1 MSASKKKH
9 PFDFK
14 TQYGLGFDPQDDEIV
29 VDFFCGGG
37 GAGTGLEMGLG
48 RKVNV
53 AKNHSAKAIS
63 MHTINHPGAK
73 HFTTDVFDGDP
84 DTECG
89 GKAVG
94 WFHMS
99 PDCTHHS
106 QAAGGQPRK
115 REIRNLSWI
124 GLKWAGKKKPRV
136 ISLEN
141 VKQILQWGRLIAK
154 RDKATGRVI
163 KLGGAIAAPGEVVP
177 VDQQFLIPDP
187 KQRGRTW
194 RRFVALLEGMGY
206 VVEWK
211 VIKACDFGA
220 PTSRERLF
228 MLARCD
234 GQPIVWPEPTHAKK
248 PAKAQKPWR
257 TAAECID
264 FSDLGKS
271 IFGRKKDLAPATLR
285 RVAKGMKKFVI
296 DNATPFIVPI
306 ANWSG
311 ETVQSANQPLRT
323 VNSYPRGGAFSVVSP
338 VIAPATHQG
347 SDRINDPLEP
357 LPTVT
362 CANRGELTLI
372 SPTLVQ
378 TGYGERDGQEPRVPG
393 LDQPLGTVVA
403 GGVKHALTSAVL
415 VGAGGPEYSGKP
427 TAADQPVGS
436 LLAQNHRG
444 IAAASLVQLGNGDK
458 AGAAPR
464 TADLH
469 DPLGTI
475 MASGGK
481 YGVAAAHLV
490 KFRFD
495 DAGKPLD
502 EPLPTITSGGNYQR
516 PAGAAH
522 AMGIATAFMAQ
533 MNGGFNTTAAK
544 SLEDPMTTVTN
555 TGSQQQLVTAT
566 LVTNTTG
573 HAPSDIEGPVPTLTT
588 GQHHMLATAHLLHLR
603 GNCDARDSADPLHT
617 VSAGGTHH
625 GLVTAFMERQFG
637 ASVGQDLDEPAP
649 TITAGGGG
657 KSSLVSFELSPEH
670 EEGALR
676 VAAFLI
682 SYYGTENM
690 SGCDQPAPTITT
702 KDRLGLVTVMVKGTP
717 YVIVD
722 IRLRMLQPAEL
733 YQAQGFPTDY
743 IITHGADG
751 KPFTKTEQVH
761 MCGNSVS
768 PPPMAALARA
778 NDPWRTNVQHQVAA

>member
-1 MSASKKKH
+1 MSARNKTQ

-14 TQYGLGFDPQDDEIV
+14 TQYGLGFNPQDDEIV

-48 RKVNV
+48 RAVNV
-53 AKNHSAKAIS
+53 AKNHSPQAIS
-63 MHTINHPGAK
+63 MHTVNHPGAK
-73 HFTTDVFDGDP
+73 HFTTDVFEGDP
-84 DTECG
+84 DNECA

-124 GLKWAGKKKPRV
+124 GLKWAGMKRPRV

-154 RDKATGRVI
+154 RDKATGRVVTLDQI
-163 KLGGAIAAPGEVVP
+163 PHATKKGATTNRVAAPGEQVP
-177 VDQQFLIPDP
+177 VSNQFLVPDP
-187 KQRGRTW
+187 NQRGRTW

-211 VIKACDFGA
+211 VIRACDFGA

-228 MLARCD
+228 MIARCD
-234 GQPIVWPEPTHAKK
+234 GQPTVWPEPTHAKN
-248 PAKAQKPWR
+248 PAKGQQKWK
-257 TAAECID
+257 TAADCID

-296 DNATPFIVPI
+296 DSAAPFIVPI

-311 ETVQSANQPLRT
+311 ETVQSADEPLRT
-323 VNSYPRGGAFSVVSP
+323 VTSYPKGGAFSVVSP
-338 VIAPATHQG
+338 IIAPATHQG
-347 SDRINDPLEP
+347 SDRVNDPLEP

-372 SPTLVQ
+372 SPTLIQ
-378 TGYGERDGQEPRVPG
+378 SGYGERPGQEPRVPG

-403 GGVKHALTSAVL
+403 GGVKHAL
-415 VGAGGPEYSGKP
+415 
-427 TAADQPVGS
+427 
-436 LLAQNHRG
+436 
-444 IAAASLVQLGNGDK
+444 
-458 AGAAPR
+458 
-464 TADLH
+464 
-469 DPLGTI
+469 
-475 MASGGK
+475 
-481 YGVAAAHLV
+481 AAAHLV
-490 KFRFD
+490 KFRFN
-495 DAGKPLD
+495 DAGKALD

-516 PAGAAH
+516 PTGAAH
-522 AMGIATAFMAQ
+522 AMGISTVFVAQ
-533 MNGGFNTTAAK
+533 MNGGFNTTDAK
-544 SLEDPMTTVTN
+544 CIEDPMTTVTN
-555 TGSQQQLVTAT
+555 TGSQQQLVAAN
-566 LVTNTTG
+566 LV
-573 HAPSDIEGPVPTLTT
+573 
-588 GQHHMLATAHLLHLR
+588 HLL
-603 GNCDARDSADPLHT
+603 GNCDARDVNDPLHT
-617 VSAGGTHH
+617 ISAGGQHH
-625 GLVTAFMERQFG
+625 GLASAFMERAFG
-637 ASVGQDLDEPAP
+637 GSVGQGLDDPAP

-657 KSSLVSFELSPEH
+657 KSSLVSLTLSPEH
-670 EEGALR
+670 EAGALR

-682 SYYGTENM
+682 SYYGTENI
-690 SGCDQPAPTITT
+690 SACDSPAPTITT
-702 KDRLGLVTVMVKGTP
+702 KDRLAMVTVMVKGTP

-722 IRLRMLQPAEL
+722 ICLRMLKPSEL
-733 YQAQGFPTDY
+733 YKAQGFPADY
-743 IITHGADG
+743 IISHGADG
-751 KPFTKTEQVH
+751 KPFTKTQQVH

-778 NDPWRTNVQHQVAA
+778 NDPWRTEQREARAA

>member
-1 MSASKKKH
+1 MTSLKKQ

-14 TQYGLGFDPQDDEIV
+14 TQYGLGFNAQDDEIV

-48 RKVNV
+48 RPVNV
-53 AKNHSAKAIS
+53 AKNHNPNAIS
-63 MHTINHPGAK
+63 MHTINHPGAV
-73 HFTTDVFDGDP
+73 HYTTDVFEGDP

-124 GLKWAGKKKPRV
+124 GLKWAGMNRPRV

-154 RDKATGRVI
+154 RDKATGRVV
-163 KLGGAIAAPGEVVP
+163 KLGGEIAAPGEVVP
-177 VDQQFLIPDP
+177 VGQQFLIPDP

-206 VVEWK
+206 VVEWR

-228 MLARCD
+228 MIARCD
-234 GQPIVWPEPTHAKK
+234 GQPIVWPEATHAKN
-248 PAKAQKPWR
+248 PAKGQQKWK
-257 TAAECID
+257 TAADCID
-264 FSDLGKS
+264 FTDLGKS

-296 DNATPFIVPI
+296 DSAAPFIVPI

-311 ETVQSANQPLRT
+311 ETVQSADEPLRT
-323 VNSYPRGGAFSVVSP
+323 VTSYPKGGAFSVVSP
-338 VIAPATHQG
+338 IIAPATHQG

-372 SPTLVQ
+372 SPTLIQ
-378 TGYGERDGQEPRVPG
+378 SGYGERAGQGPRVPG

-403 GGVKHALTSAVL
+403 GGVKHALASACIVQAGHGEGS
-415 VGAGGPEYSGKP
+415 GANKRRSHGVNDICGP
-427 TAADQPVGS
+427 
-436 LLAQNHRG
+436 
-444 IAAASLVQLGNGDK
+444 I
-458 AGAAPR
+458 
-464 TADLH
+464 
-469 DPLGTI
+469 GTVT
-475 MASGGK
+475 ASGG
-481 YGVAAAHLV
+481 GQSVSAAVMIQA
-490 KFRFD
+490 
-495 DAGKPLD
+495 
-502 EPLPTITSGGNYQR
+502 
-516 PAGAAH
+516 
-522 AMGIATAFMAQ
+522 
-533 MNGGFNTTAAK
+533 NGGFNTTHAK
-544 SLEDPMTTVTN
+544 GMHEPMTTVTN
-555 TGSQQQLVTAT
+555 TGSQQQLAVAN
-566 LVTNTTG
+566 LV
-573 HAPSDIEGPVPTLTT
+573 
-588 GQHHMLATAHLLHLR
+588 HLR
-603 GNCDARDSADPLHT
+603 GNCDARDVNDPLHT
-617 VSAGGTHH
+617 ISAGGQHH
-625 GLVTAFMERQFG
+625 GLASAFMERAFG
-637 ASVGQDLDEPAP
+637 SSVGQGLEDPAP
-649 TITAGGGG
+649 TITAGGCG
-657 KSSLVSFELSPEH
+657 KSSLVSLTLSPEH
-670 EEGALR
+670 EAGALR

-682 SYYGTENM
+682 SYYGTENI
-690 SGCDQPAPTITT
+690 SACDSPAPTITT
-702 KDRLGLVTVMVKGTP
+702 KDRLAMVTVMVKGTP

-722 IRLRMLQPAEL
+722 ICLRMLKPSEL
-733 YQAQGFPTDY
+733 YKAQGFPADY
-743 IITHGADG
+743 IISHGADG
-751 KPFTKTEQVH
+751 KPFTKTQQVH

-778 NDPWRTNVQHQVAA
+778 NDPWEITLQQREAA

>member
-1 MSASKKKH
+1 MTSFKKH

-14 TQYGLGFDPQDDEIV
+14 TQYGLGFNPQDDEIV

-37 GAGTGLEMGLG
+37 GAGTGLEIGLG
-48 RKVNV
+48 RAVNV
-53 AKNHSAKAIS
+53 AKNHSPQAIS
-63 MHTINHPGAK
+63 MHTMNHPGAQ
-73 HFTTDVFDGDP
+73 HFTTDVFEGDP

-124 GLKWAGKKKPRV
+124 GLKWAGMKRPRV

-154 RDKATGRVI
+154 RDKATGRVVTLDQI
-163 KLGGAIAAPGEVVP
+163 PHPTKKGATTNRVASPGEQVP
-177 VDQQFLIPDP
+177 VSNQFLVPDP

-228 MLARCD
+228 MIARRD
-234 GQPIVWPEPTHAKK
+234 GLPIVWPEPTHAKNPTK
-248 PAKAQKPWR
+248 GQLKRK
-257 TAAECID
+257 TAADCID
-264 FSDLGKS
+264 FTDLGKS

-296 DNATPFIVPI
+296 DSAAPFIVPI

-311 ETVQSANQPLRT
+311 ETVQSAGEPLRT
-323 VNSYPRGGAFSVVSP
+323 ITSYPKGGAFSVVSP

-347 SDRINDPLEP
+347 SDRINDPLDP

-372 SPTLVQ
+372 SPTLIQ
-378 TGYGERDGQEPRVPG
+378 SGYSERAGQEPRGPG

-403 GGVKHALTSAVL
+403 GGVKHALASACIVQAGHGEGS
-415 VGAGGPEYSGKP
+415 GANKRRSHGVNDICGP
-427 TAADQPVGS
+427 
-436 LLAQNHRG
+436 
-444 IAAASLVQLGNGDK
+444 I
-458 AGAAPR
+458 
-464 TADLH
+464 
-469 DPLGTI
+469 GTVT
-475 MASGGK
+475 ASGG
-481 YGVAAAHLV
+481 GQS
-490 KFRFD
+490 
-495 DAGKPLD
+495 
-502 EPLPTITSGGNYQR
+502 IS
-516 PAGAAH
+516 
-522 AMGIATAFMAQ
+522 TAVMIQA
-533 MNGGFNTTAAK
+533 NGGFNTTHAK
-544 SLEDPMTTVTN
+544 GMHEPMTTVTN
-555 TGSQQQLVTAT
+555 TGSQQQLAVAN
-566 LVTNTTG
+566 LV
-573 HAPSDIEGPVPTLTT
+573 
-588 GQHHMLATAHLLHLR
+588 HLR
-603 GNCDARDSADPLHT
+603 GNCDARDVNDPLHT
-617 VSAGGTHH
+617 VSAGGQHH
-625 GLVTAFMERQFG
+625 GLVSAFMERAFG
-637 ASVGQDLDEPAP
+637 GSVGQGLEEPAP

-657 KSSLVSFELSPEH
+657 KSSLVSLTLSPEH
-670 EEGALR
+670 EAGALR

-682 SYYGTENM
+682 SYYGTENT
-690 SGCDQPAPTITT
+690 SACDAPAPTITT
-702 KDRLGLVTVMVKGTP
+702 KDRLAMVTVMVKGTP

-722 IRLRMLQPAEL
+722 ICLRMLKPTEL
-733 YQAQGFPTDY
+733 YKAQGFPADY
-743 IITHGADG
+743 IISHGADG
-751 KPFTKTEQVH
+751 KPFTKTQQVH

-778 NDPWRTNVQHQVAA
+778 NDPWQITMQQREAA

>member
-1 MSASKKKH
+1 MSAQQKKH

-14 TQYGLGFDPQDDEIV
+14 TQYGLGFNPQDDEIV

-37 GAGTGLEMGLG
+37 GAGTGLEIGLG
-48 RKVNV
+48 RAVNV
-53 AKNHSAKAIS
+53 AKNHNPQAIS
-63 MHTINHPGAK
+63 MHTANHPGAQ
-73 HFTTDVFDGDP
+73 HFTTDVFEGDP

-124 GLKWAGKKKPRV
+124 GLKWAGKKRPRV

-154 RDKATGRVI
+154 RDKATGRVVTLDQVPHPT
-163 KLGGAIAAPGEVVP
+163 KKGATTNRVAAQGEQVP
-177 VDQQFLIPDP
+177 VSNQFLVPDP

-194 RRFVALLEGMGY
+194 RRFVALLEGIGY

-228 MLARCD
+228 MIARCD
-234 GQPIVWPEPTHAKK
+234 GQPIVWPDATHAKNPTK
-248 PAKAQKPWR
+248 GQQKWK
-257 TAAECID
+257 TAADCID

-296 DNATPFIVPI
+296 DSAAPFILPI

-311 ETVQSANQPLRT
+311 ETVQSAGDPLRT
-323 VNSYPRGGAFSVVSP
+323 ITSYPKGGAFSVVSP

-372 SPTLVQ
+372 SPLM
-378 TGYGERDGQEPRVPG
+378 
-393 LDQPLGTVVA
+393 
-403 GGVKHALTSAVL
+403 

-427 TAADQPVGS
+427 VGIDQPVGT
-436 LLAQNHRG
+436 LMTQNHRA
-444 IAAASLVQLGNGDK
+444 I
-458 AGAAPR
+458 
-464 TADLH
+464 
-469 DPLGTI
+469 
-475 MASGGK
+475 
-481 YGVAAAHLV
+481 AAAHLV

-495 DAGKPLD
+495 DAGKALD

-522 AMGIATAFMAQ
+522 AMGISTVFMAQ
-533 MNGGFNTTAAK
+533 MNGGFNTTMAK
-544 SLEDPMTTVTN
+544 SIEDPMTTVTN
-555 TGSQQQLVTAT
+555 TGSQQQLVAAN
-566 LVTNTTG
+566 LV
-573 HAPSDIEGPVPTLTT
+573 
-588 GQHHMLATAHLLHLR
+588 HLR
-603 GNCDARDSADPLHT
+603 GNCDARDVNDPLHT
-617 VSAGGTHH
+617 VSAGGQHH
-625 GLVTAFMERQFG
+625 GLVSAFMERAFG
-637 ASVGQDLDEPAP
+637 GRVGQGLEDPAP

-657 KSSLVSFELSPEH
+657 KSSLVSLTLSPEH
-670 EEGALR
+670 EAGALR

-682 SYYGTENM
+682 SYYGTENI
-690 SGCDQPAPTITT
+690 SACDSPAPTITT
-702 KDRLGLVTVMVKGTP
+702 KDRLAMVTVMVKGTP

-722 IRLRMLQPAEL
+722 ICLRMLKPSEL
-733 YQAQGFPTDY
+733 YKAQGFPADY
-743 IITHGADG
+743 IISHGADG
-751 KPFTKTEQVH
+751 KPFTKTQQVH

-778 NDPWRTNVQHQVAA
+778 NDLWRVSRSQMEAA

>member
-1 MSASKKKH
+1 MSAQQKKH
-9 PFDFK
+9 LFDFK
-14 TQYGLGFDPQDDEIV
+14 TQYGLGFSTQDDEIV

-48 RKVNV
+48 RAVNV
-53 AKNHSAKAIS
+53 AKNHSPQAIS
-63 MHTINHPGAK
+63 MHTVNHPGAV
-73 HFTTDVFDGDP
+73 HYTTDVFDGDP

-141 VKQILQWGRLIAK
+141 VKQILQWGPLIAK
-154 RDKATGRVI
+154 RCKATGRVMTLDLVPHPTKPKSMI
-163 KLGGAIAAPGEVVP
+163 NRVAGKGEVVP
-177 VDQQFLIPDP
+177 VDNQFLIPDP
-187 KQRGRTW
+187 KRRGQTW
-194 RRFVALLEGMGY
+194 AVFVTELQKLGY
-206 VVEWK
+206 AVEWR

-228 MLARCD
+228 MIARCD
-234 GQPIVWPEPTHAKK
+234 GQPIVWPEPTHAKN
-248 PAKAQKPWR
+248 PAKGQKKWR

-264 FSDLGKS
+264 WTVPTKS
-271 IFGRKKDLAPATLR
+271 IFGRPKPLADATLR
-285 RVAKGMKKFVI
+285 RIAKGMKKFVI
-296 DNATPFIVPI
+296 DAADPFIVPI

-311 ETVQSANQPLRT
+311 ESVQSAHDPLRT
-323 VNSYPRGGAFSVVSP
+323 VTSWPRGGSFAMASP
-338 VIAPATHQG
+338 IIAPATHQG
-347 SDRINDPLEP
+347 SDRINDPHAP

-372 SPTLVQ
+372 SP
-378 TGYGERDGQEPRVPG
+378 
-393 LDQPLGTVVA
+393 
-403 GGVKHALTSAVL
+403 VL
-415 VGAGGPEYSGKP
+415 VGAGGPAYSGKP
-427 TAADQPVGS
+427 ATADQPTGT
-436 LLAQNHRG
+436 LMTQNHRA
-444 IAAASLVQLGNGDK
+444 I
-458 AGAAPR
+458 
-464 TADLH
+464 
-469 DPLGTI
+469 
-475 MASGGK
+475 
-481 YGVAAAHLV
+481 AAAHLV
-490 KFRFD
+490 KFRFAD
-495 DAGKPLD
+495 EGKALD

-522 AMGIATAFMAQ
+522 AMGISTVFMAQ

-544 SLEDPMTTVTN
+544 SIEDPMTTVTN
-555 TGSQQQLVTAT
+555 TGSQQQLVTAN
-566 LVTNTTG
+566 LV
-573 HAPSDIEGPVPTLTT
+573 
-588 GQHHMLATAHLLHLR
+588 HLR
-603 GNCDARDSADPLHT
+603 GNCDARDAADPLHT
-617 VSAGGTHH
+617 ISAGGTHH

-637 ASVGQDLDEPAP
+637 ASVGQGVDEPAP

-657 KSSLVSFELSPEH
+657 KSSLVELQLSPEV
-670 EEGALR
+670 EAGALR

-690 SGCDQPAPTITT
+690 SAADAPAPTITT
-702 KDRLGLVTVMVKGTP
+702 KDRLGLVTVTIKGTP

-722 IRLRMLQPAEL
+722 ICLRMLQPAEL
-733 YQAQGFPTDY
+733 YKAQGFPADY
-743 IITHGADG
+743 IISHGADG
-751 KPFTKTEQVH
+751 KPFTKTQQVH

-778 NDPWRTNVQHQVAA
+778 NDPWRVAERRAEAA

>member
-1 MSASKKKH
+1 MSAQQKKH

-14 TQYGLGFDPQDDEIV
+14 TQYGLGFNPQDDEIV

-37 GAGTGLEMGLG
+37 GAGTGLEIGLG
-48 RKVNV
+48 RTVNV
-53 AKNHSAKAIS
+53 AKNHSPQAIS
-63 MHTINHPGAK
+63 MHTVNHPGAK
-73 HFTTDVFDGDP
+73 HFTTDVFEGDP

-124 GLKWAGKKKPRV
+124 GLKWAGMKRPRV

-154 RDKATGRVI
+154 RDKATGRVV
-163 KLGGAIAAPGEVVP
+163 KLGGDIASPGEVVP
-177 VDQQFLIPDP
+177 VGQQFLIPDP

-211 VIKACDFGA
+211 VIRACDFGA

-228 MLARCD
+228 MIARCD
-234 GQPIVWPEPTHAKK
+234 GQQIVWPEPTHAKNPTK
-248 PAKAQKPWR
+248 GQQKWK
-257 TAAECID
+257 TAADCID
-264 FSDLGKS
+264 FTDLGKS

-296 DNATPFIVPI
+296 DSAAPFIVPI

-311 ETVQSANQPLRT
+311 ETVQSADEPLRT
-323 VNSYPRGGAFSVVSP
+323 VTSYPKGGAFSVVSP

-347 SDRINDPLEP
+347 SDRINNPLDP

-372 SPTLVQ
+372 SPLM
-378 TGYGERDGQEPRVPG
+378 
-393 LDQPLGTVVA
+393 
-403 GGVKHALTSAVL
+403 

-427 TAADQPVGS
+427 VSMDQPVGT
-436 LLAQNHRG
+436 LMTQNHR
-444 IAAASLVQLGNGDK
+444 ALASACIVQ
-458 AGAAPR
+458 AGHGEGSGANKRRSHGVNDICGPI
-464 TADLH
+464 
-469 DPLGTI
+469 GTVT
-475 MASGGK
+475 ASGG
-481 YGVAAAHLV
+481 GQS
-490 KFRFD
+490 
-495 DAGKPLD
+495 
-502 EPLPTITSGGNYQR
+502 IS
-516 PAGAAH
+516 
-522 AMGIATAFMAQ
+522 TAVMIQA
-533 MNGGFNTTAAK
+533 NGGFNTTHAK
-544 SLEDPMTTVTN
+544 GMHEPMTTVTN
-555 TGSQQQLVTAT
+555 TGSQQQLAVAN
-566 LVTNTTG
+566 LV
-573 HAPSDIEGPVPTLTT
+573 
-588 GQHHMLATAHLLHLR
+588 HLH
-603 GNCDARDSADPLHT
+603 GNCDARDVKDPLHT
-617 VSAGGTHH
+617 VSAGGQHH
-625 GLVTAFMERQFG
+625 GLVSAFMERAFG
-637 ASVGQDLDEPAP
+637 GSVGQGLDDPAP

-657 KSSLVSFELSPEH
+657 KSSLVSLTLSPEH
-670 EEGALR
+670 EAGALR

-682 SYYGTENM
+682 SYYGTENV
-690 SGCDQPAPTITT
+690 SACDSPAPTITT
-702 KDRLGLVTVMVKGTP
+702 KDRLAMVTVMVKGTP

-722 IRLRMLQPAEL
+722 ICLRMLKPTEL
-733 YQAQGFPTDY
+733 YKAQGFPADY
-743 IITHGADG
+743 IISHGADG
-751 KPFTKTEQVH
+751 KPFTKTQQVH

-778 NDPWRTNVQHQVAA
+778 NDPWRVAERQAVAA

>member
-1 MSASKKKH
+1 MSAQQKKH

-14 TQYGLGFDPQDDEIV
+14 TQYGLGFNPQDDEIV

-48 RKVNV
+48 RAVNV
-53 AKNHSAKAIS
+53 AKNHSPKAIS
-63 MHTINHPGAK
+63 MHTMNHPGAQ
-73 HFTTDVFDGDP
+73 HFTTDVFEGDP

-124 GLKWAGKKKPRV
+124 GLKWGGKKRPRV

-154 RDKATGRVI
+154 RDKATGRVV
-163 KLGGAIAAPGEVVP
+163 KLGGEVAAPGEVVP
-177 VDQQFLIPDP
+177 VGQQFLIPDP

-211 VIKACDFGA
+211 VIRACDFGA

-228 MLARCD
+228 MIARCD
-234 GQPIVWPEPTHAKK
+234 GQPIVWPEPTHAKN
-248 PAKAQKPWR
+248 PAKGQQKWK
-257 TAAECID
+257 TAADCID
-264 FSDLGKS
+264 FTDLGKS

-296 DNATPFIVPI
+296 DSAVPFIVPI

-311 ETVQSANQPLRT
+311 ETVQSADEPLRT
-323 VNSYPRGGAFSVVSP
+323 VTSYPKGGAFSVVSP

-347 SDRINDPLEP
+347 SDRINDPLDP

-372 SPTLVQ
+372 SPLM
-378 TGYGERDGQEPRVPG
+378 
-393 LDQPLGTVVA
+393 
-403 GGVKHALTSAVL
+403 

-427 TAADQPVGS
+427 VGVEQPVGT
-436 LLAQNHRG
+436 LMTQNHR
-444 IAAASLVQLGNGDK
+444 ALASACIVQ
-458 AGAAPR
+458 AGHGEGSGANKRRSHGVNDICGPV
-464 TADLH
+464 
-469 DPLGTI
+469 GTVT
-475 MASGGK
+475 ASGG
-481 YGVAAAHLV
+481 GQSVSAAVMIQA
-490 KFRFD
+490 
-495 DAGKPLD
+495 
-502 EPLPTITSGGNYQR
+502 
-516 PAGAAH
+516 
-522 AMGIATAFMAQ
+522 
-533 MNGGFNTTAAK
+533 NGGFNTTHAK
-544 SLEDPMTTVTN
+544 CMHEPMTTVTN
-555 TGSQQQLVTAT
+555 TGSQQQFVSASLAT
-566 LVTNTTG
+566 LRRNCVG
-573 HAPSDIEGPVPTLTT
+573 RGVDEPVPTMTA
-588 GQHHMLATAHLLHLR
+588 GAEHHALLHY
-603 GNCDARDSADPLHT
+603 
-617 VSAGGTHH
+617 
-625 GLVTAFMERQFG
+625 
-637 ASVGQDLDEPAP
+637 
-649 TITAGGGG
+649 
-657 KSSLVSFELSPEH
+657 KLSPEH
-670 EEGALR
+670 EDGALR

-682 SYYGTENM
+682 SYYGTENI
-690 SGCDQPAPTITT
+690 SACDSPAPTITT
-702 KDRLGLVTVMVKGTP
+702 KDRLAMVTVMVKGTP

-722 IRLRMLQPAEL
+722 ICLRMLKPAEL
-733 YQAQGFPTDY
+733 YKAQGFPADY
-743 IITHGADG
+743 IISHGADG
-751 KPFTKTEQVH
+751 KPFTKTQQVH

-778 NDPWRTNVQHQVAA
+778 NDPWRTEQRQAHAA